1 MIFDLLFL
9 FIFSLISN
17 FILLVVAKLG
27 LFGKNIRQITKKFL
41 IKQPISIYFSY
52 FLFTFLLFFYI
63 SFQFQTIY
71 CEDYTV
77 TTVIENVEITLTGQ
91 VLNNLFHSLGSAGA
105 FQAGVHIAASILSKH
120 KISALPRIGAIGG
133 TGAGFTIIYNT
144 VSHVKFFNNSSTKS
158 ITLSLGQP
166 KAIDPNTSSDSL
178 NYILTKYFGGIKI
191 EHKIPVQV
199 NDFNVQGSEQQ
210 ASDVIQALNN
220 HNPNW
225 RDLFIN
231 SPIESGDNSLLT
243 YILETLPNSFNLHF
257 INIYLLTMII
267 IIFTCKIIL
276 DKNINLEFLKDYIF
290 GKYLYL
296 GINKYL
302 SIWRGTTNLWI
313 YYLLFC
319 VLIFHSGSAYAVYQ
333 VLEAVKSVQS

>member
-1 MIFDLLFL
+1 
-9 FIFSLISN
+9 
-17 FILLVVAKLG
+17 LVKY
-27 LFGKNIRQITKKFL
+27 FG
-41 IKQPISIYFSY
+41 
-52 FLFTFLLFFYI
+52 
-63 SFQFQTIY
+63 
-71 CEDYTV
+71 
-77 TTVIENVEITLTGQ
+77 
-91 VLNNLFHSLGSAGA
+91 
-105 FQAGVHIAASILSKH
+105 
-120 KISALPRIGAIGG
+120 
-133 TGAGFTIIYNT
+133 
-144 VSHVKFFNNSSTKS
+144 
-158 ITLSLGQP
+158 
-166 KAIDPNTSSDSL
+166 
-178 NYILTKYFGGIKI
+178 FGGIKI
-191 EHKIPVQV
+191 ESKIPVQV

-210 ASDVIQALNN
+210 TSDVIQALNN

>member
-91 VLNNLFHSLGSAGA
+91 VLNNLFNSLGSAGA

-144 VSHVKFFNNSSTKS
+144 VSHVKFLNNSSTKS

-220 HNPNW
+220 HNPN
-225 RDLFIN
+225 
-231 SPIESGDNSLLT
+231 
-243 YILETLPNSFNLHF
+243 
-257 INIYLLTMII
+257 
-267 IIFTCKIIL
+267 
-276 DKNINLEFLKDYIF
+276 
-290 GKYLYL
+290 
-296 GINKYL
+296 
-302 SIWRGTTNLWI
+302 
-313 YYLLFC
+313 
-319 VLIFHSGSAYAVYQ
+319 
-333 VLEAVKSVQS
+333 